1 MRGGAAAPYLWQL
14 EGPKPR
20 PQAQAEGLLSAAS
33 TGPAAMHDGYGYDPI
48 RVLRAVRYS
57 MAFLRDWGHIRMRTG
72 ASDAELLAGWPCSTW
87 CSRGRGHTAGSFQ
100 AGGVRFAAPAL
111 LLLLCAAAGPTA
123 VAATQQPAAPPGY
136 GRREGHHGAQHC
148 RTPVQV

>member
-48 RVLRAVRYS
+48 RVLRAVRPY
-57 MAFLRDWGHIRMRTG
+57 GTV
-72 ASDAELLAGWPCSTW
+72 WPSY
-87 CSRGRGHTAGSFQ
+87 AI
-100 AGGVRFAAPAL
+100 GVIF
-111 LLLLCAAAGPTA
+111 
-123 VAATQQPAAPPGY
+123 
-136 GRREGHHGAQHC
+136 E
-148 RTPVQV
+148 